1 MELKCKLGSSAA
13 VSKFCEWVQVG
24 IDGYMAH
31 RKYQVKPHS
40 SSWFSATCPA
50 AIARRNQ
57 LFCLHQQNKSFE
69 SKVKF
74 RHANNFLKEFLK
86 LPNLYMLTKQKKGL
100 SHPRNFAVGT
110 FGELLIVFSTYKSAI
125 LSLFIKLQE
134 LPSASDKA
142 KSFAKILAKN
152 SNLILMIDVSLYLFS
167 FLELI
172 RNCII
177 FL

>member
-1 MELKCKLGSSAA
+1 MELKCKLGPSAA
-13 VSKFCEWVQVG
+13 VSKFCDWVQVG
-24 IDGYMAH
+24 IDGYMTH

-50 AIARRNQ
+50 AIARRYQ

-74 RHANNFLKEFLK
+74 RHANNCLKEFLK
-86 LPNLYMLTKQKKGL
+86 LPNLCMLIKQKKGL
-100 SHPRNFAVGT
+100 SHPRNVALGT

-125 LSLFIKLQE
+125 PSQFIRPQE

-142 KSFAKILAKN
+142 KLFAKILAKK
-152 SNLILMIDVSLYLFS
+152 SNLILMIHVSLYLFS